1 LNSEL
6 KFKFNASDSE
16 FTVTVTV
23 TVAGEPRACQSR
35 WLPVAAGNPGVP
47 KAYRK

>member
-1 LNSEL
+1 L

-23 TVAGEPRACQSR
+23 TVEPRACQSR